1 MGCSSC
7 STSTGDTSPGCKNN
21 GTCGTSGCNKLNVYN
36 WLADMELPQGEKPY
50 NIVEVRFKGS
60 RKEFFRNS
68 EYLELKTGDMVAVEG
83 NPGHDIGTVSIA
95 GELVRFQLK
104 KKGVTEDSDEIK
116 ALYRLARPA
125 DVEKFNAV
133 KALEV
138 ETMYRARSI
147 ALSLNLRMKL
157 SDVEY
162 QGDGKK
168 ATFFYTAEERVD
180 FRELIKKLAEEFKV
194 RIEMRQIGMRQE
206 ASRLGGI
213 GSCGRELCCST
224 WLTDFKVVSTSA
236 ARYQNLSLN
245 PLKLAGQCGKLK
257 CCLNYELDSYLD
269 AIADI
274 PDSNSR
280 LETKKGYALHRKT
293 DIFKRMMWFAYVE
306 TGAPGEFVNSDNWI
320 ALSVDRVK
328 EVIALNKQGEKPVD
342 LNDYVETTL
351 YEKPLDYADVVG
363 QDSLTRMMEKKG
375 KKKKKKGGAENNKIA
390 GPSGARPSGQPQDR
404 FKNKNRTSPESGPSQ
419 PQKANTGNVNE
430 RSDRKPLPPR
440 QGQDQRPPRPAQDSN
455 TKERTDRK
463 PLPPRQSQESRPRQA
478 QEGQQPGSSSQPGPS
493 QGNRPER
500 RPTSPTSG
508 SEARPPVPPQQSA
521 APQQPK
527 PSTPPAS
534 SSPSSA
540 PSSGSESSRPQ
551 RIRQAP
557 PKTEPPK
564 E

>member
-50 NIVEVRFKGS
+50 NIVEIRFKGS

-269 AIADI
+269 AISDI

-328 EVIALNKQGEKPVD
+328 EVISMNKQGEKPVD

-375 KKKKKKGGAENNKIA
+375 KKKKKKGGADSTRNA
-390 GPSGARPSGQPQDR
+390 GPTQPKPSGQQQDR
-404 FKNKNRTSPESGPSQ
+404 FKNKNRTSPDSSATPSQ
-419 PQKANTGNVNE
+419 QQKPNVDNAGERNE
-430 RSDRKPLPPR
+430 RKPLPPR
-440 QGQDQRPPRPAQDSN
+440 QNQEQRPPRQLQEN
-455 TKERTDRK
+455 K
-463 PLPPRQSQESRPRQA
+463 PQNNPSQQTT
-478 QEGQQPGSSSQPGPS
+478 G

-500 RPTSPTSG
+500 KPTSPTTST
-508 SEARPPVPPQQSA
+508 EVKPP
-521 APQQPK
+521 APQQQSPVTQVPK
-527 PSTPPAS
+527 LPAPPAS
-534 SSPSSA
+534 TNPSSV
-540 PSSGSESSRPQ
+540 PPSGSESSRPQ

-557 PKTEPPK
+557 PKIDPPK